1 MTRAFEEQNKEFG
14 CSTLIWHLRVPRLQ
28 NSIQFQKTDHEG
40 KPTFRGK
47 IPVTVIRR
55 LPENQMEKLLSQ
67 V

>member
-1 MTRAFEEQNKEFG
+1 MNGLTRMSGVAGVNRIISFLNDSEDIKIVYN
-14 CSTLIWHLRVPRLQ
+14 
-28 NSIQFQKTDHEG
+28 HEG
-40 KPTFRGK
+40 KPNIIDK